1 MKPRAPTVSHAHG
14 APALLFL
21 ASLASAA
28 QEAARL
34 PEHAYFG
41 DLHVHTGYSLDAAGM
56 TLATPDDAY
65 RHAQGEAIA
74 RAGGG
79 TLQLRQPLDFLAV
92 TDHAEY
98 LGLYLELQ
106 REGGKLHDR
115 PLSEALQSGDAQV
128 RRRAFLDAVARIQ
141 SGQLDDA
148 EVERSIWRSYCDAA
162 ARHDRP
168 GTFTAFIGFEWS
180 SMPGNWNLHRNVIF
194 GGAKVPER
202 PFSAL
207 DSERPEDLWTYLENA
222 RRAGS
227 EVLAIAHNGNLSGG
241 RMFALSDSDGKAID
255 AAYAARRRANEIAH
269 EIVQVKGQSETHPS
283 IALDDEFAGF
293 ESAAIQLG
301 TRKELTGDELAARFS
316 YVREAYKNGLV
327 LQGALGANPF
337 RFGLVAGSDSHVGA
351 TLPEE
356 SAIPGVQGEGDG
368 TPGARTGYRG
378 GSGGLTGIWAQE
390 NTRAS
395 LFAALGRNETFGT
408 SGVRLR
414 PRFFGGWAFAPD
426 LFEREGWLATAY
438 AEGVP
443 MGGDLGAPAGK
454 APTFAVAALKD
465 PAGANLDR
473 IQIVK
478 CWAAGGQAFERIH
491 DVALAGG
498 RRVDPATGRAPP
510 VGNTVDLA
518 KATYTDTIGAAELEA
533 LWTDPDF
540 DPRAPACY
548 YARVLEIPT
557 PRWST
562 IDAAAHGLAP
572 RPDVEATI
580 QERAWTSPIWYTPP
594 R

>member
-1 MKPRAPTVSHAHG
+1 MKARAPTVPRALG
-14 APALLFL
+14 APALLCL
-21 ASLASAA
+21 ASLSGPAA
-28 QEAARL
+28 QEAARF

-41 DLHVHTGYSLDAAGM
+41 DLHLHTGYSLDAAWM

-65 RHAQGEAIA
+65 RHARGEAIE
-74 RAGGG
+74 RPGGG
-79 TLQLRQPLDFLAV
+79 TLRLGRPLDFLAV

-98 LGLYLELQ
+98 LGLYQELQ

-115 PLSEALQSGDAQV
+115 PLAEALRSVEAPV
-128 RRRAFLDAVARIQ
+128 RRRAYLDAVARIQ
-141 SGQLDDA
+141 AGRLDDP
-148 EVERSIWRSYCDAA
+148 EVERSIWRSYCAAA
-162 ARHDRP
+162 ARHDQP

-227 EVLAIAHNGNLSGG
+227 DVLAIAHNGNLSGG
-241 RMFALSDSDGKAID
+241 RMFALTDSDGKAID
-255 AAYAARRRANEIAH
+255 APYAVRRRANEIAH

-293 ESAAIQLG
+293 EAAAVQLG
-301 TRKELTGDELAARFS
+301 TMKELTEGELAARFS

-327 LQGALGANPF
+327 LQGTLGANPF

-356 SAIPGVQGEGDG
+356 SAIPGGQGEG
-368 TPGARTGYRG
+368 TPEARLGYRG

-414 PRFFGGWAFAPD
+414 PRIFGGWTFAPD
-426 LFEREGWLATAY
+426 LLEREGWLATAY

-443 MGGDLGAPAGK
+443 MGGDLGAAAGK

-491 DVALAGG
+491 DVALSGG

-510 VGNTVDLA
+510 VGSTVDLA
-518 KATYTDTIGAAELEA
+518 KATYADTIGAAELEA

-562 IDAAAHGLAP
+562 IDAAAHGGAP
-572 RPDVEATI
+572 RSDVQATI